1 MVEKRDLQT
10 YAIIGAAME
19 VHRLLGCGFLE
30 PVYQEALAKEFSLR
44 RIPYEREVEL
54 VISYKNEPLTC
65 RYRADFLCYGEVIV
79 ELKALSALSGIE
91 EAQVI
96 NYLKATGKQR
106 ALLINFGAPSLM
118 YRRLVLNY
126 QNLSADDAEGRRL
139 TTLPLRG
146 SAKSSDTS
154 CADDA
159 EGRRLTALPLRESAK
174 SADHPSE

>member
-1 MVEKRDLQT
+1 MDEKRDLQT

-65 RYRADFLCYGEVIV
+65 RYRADFLCYGEIIV

-91 EAQVI
+91 KAQVI

-126 QNLSADDAEGRRL
+126 QNSSAEDAEGRRL
-139 TTLPLRG
+139 TLHPLRESAKSADISSADNAESCGLPLRH
-146 SAKSSDTS
+146 
-154 CADDA
+154 
-159 EGRRLTALPLRESAK
+159 LRESAK